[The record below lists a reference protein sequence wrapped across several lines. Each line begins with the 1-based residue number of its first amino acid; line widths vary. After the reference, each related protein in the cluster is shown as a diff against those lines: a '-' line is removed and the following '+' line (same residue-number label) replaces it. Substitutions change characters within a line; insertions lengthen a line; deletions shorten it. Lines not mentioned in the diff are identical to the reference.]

1 MRKTVFTGISYAI
14 LIFFIFVCALVSAQ
28 DVEEEEECEKVQN
41 TKAEKLYKKA
51 EAIAKKDK
59 AQQVGFLK
67 EAIQEEPDFID
78 AYWKLARI
86 AMGRE
91 SYKSALKHLEKVL
104 ELCPT
109 YDLYVHYH
117 LGRIYYGAEEYA
129 KAVRHMAEFM
139 KKPDDIKADRH
150 YNVAEQI
157 KKDATFYGALYDNPV
172 PFEPTNVKGICTAK
186 DEYLPYIT
194 ADQETVY
201 FTRKFQEKALGDLF
215 PKIVERFS
223 VAERKNGVFERGKA
237 LPAPFNKGSNEG
249 GACLT
254 IDNLHM
260 YFTICK
266 PLSNGYNNCDIYT
279 ADYMKL
285 DANSMMDISWMT
297 EELDMTEAQVRH
309 ELQKLKESGSD
320 YIWTNIR
327 SIGENVNTIKSWES
341 QPTIS
346 SDGKTLYFASIREGG
361 VGGIDIYKTVK
372 DSVGV
377 WGKPSILGKN
387 INTTGNEKSPFLHP
401 DRKTLYF
408 SSNGHRGLGGYD
420 IFYSIMD
427 KTESGYKWGK
437 AHNIGYPINSEQDD
451 LGFFCSTDGATGYFS
466 STNESEK
473 YKSYGGWDLYEF
485 PLYEGARPSEV
496 LFLKGAIKDE
506 EGKAIT
512 GGRMDITNVRT
523 KETTQVN
530 VDSASGV
537 YAAIVTLEEDQKDG
551 FVVNVVSENYAF
563 SSQMVQFKDEEN
575 DEEKNGVVTKLDVA
589 LEQVTIGVAYKLD
602 NINFATNSSSVLTV
616 SSMIILDGFI
626 NYLKD
631 NPDMRV
637 AIHGHTDDV
646 GSDEDNMKLSQGRA
660 KSVNDYMVLSGV
672 DDNRLSF
679 KGFGETK
686 AVASNKTKYGRAQN
700 RRTEFVIESF

>member
-1 MRKTVFTGISYAI
+1 VRKTVFTGISYAI